1 MFRINDHIIGGSKAY
16 IIAEI
21 GINHQ
26 GSVHKCRKLIHKAK
40 IAGAD
45 AVPVPTDNPELV
57 DKSTKP
63 DCTFVKAMF
72 NINFYFYL
80 YEILTLYIF
89 IIHSR
94 MYLMVF
100 AYSLR

>member
-1 MFRINDHIIGGSKAY
+1 MPRFPFFAVKILDPLTDIATSSLSPSKP
-16 IIAEI
+16 
-21 GINHQ
+21 
-26 GSVHKCRKLIHKAK
+26 VFDVPKF

-72 NINFYFYL
+72 DINFYFYL

-100 AYSLR
+100 AYFLR